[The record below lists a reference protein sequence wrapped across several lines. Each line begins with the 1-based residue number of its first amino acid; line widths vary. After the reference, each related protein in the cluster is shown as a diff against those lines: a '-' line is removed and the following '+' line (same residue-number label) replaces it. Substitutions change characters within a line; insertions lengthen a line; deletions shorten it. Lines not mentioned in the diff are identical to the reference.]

1 MFWQGELERLRQE
14 RERLAL
20 ECDARR
26 ALLALEW
33 RLSRSPRLWREALG
47 SAAARHPLLTA
58 AAGVAAG
65 WLGLTLVR
73 RPGVLLR
80 TFGRVG
86 RLGPLLWSLWKLWG
100 RS

>member
-1 MFWQGELERLRQE
+1 
-14 RERLAL
+14 
-20 ECDARR
+20 
-26 ALLALEW
+26 
-33 RLSRSPRLWREALG
+33 
-47 SAAARHPLLTA
+47 LLTA

-80 TFGRVG
+80 AFGRVG